1 MKKSVKNSFR
11 IISVILSITVLLSG
25 FAALAESMLRPG
37 DSGDAVLKMQ
47 ERLLELKYSEET
59 PDGIFGEATEKA
71 LKLFQREN
79 DLLESGILDET
90 TCRMLFSED
99 ARAYQPENHD
109 IFAYTE
115 ETFAGTGT
123 YIVDRSVTSFPMPEM
138 SANEYSYTRENAF
151 LSTATAPLST
161 FAADADTASYAQLRA
176 KILSGEPVPAASVR
190 VEEMLNYFAYDY
202 AGPADGEP
210 FGVTMEL
217 ADCPWNAQTQ
227 LLLIGLQAAKIPED
241 QRPAQNLVF
250 LLDVSGSMDE
260 ENKLPLVKRAFS
272 LLLETLSPTDI
283 VSLVTY
289 ASYDE
294 IVLDGVPAADK
305 PQILAAIDSLS
316 AGGMTAGA
324 AGIQTAYELA
334 QKHFL
339 PEGNNRILLAT
350 DGDLNVGLSDEGS
363 LVKLVEERRRGGVTL
378 SVLGFGDGNYK
389 DNKLEAL
396 ADFGNGNY
404 HYIDTIYEARRA
416 LVEEAGATFFCVAK
430 DVKLQL
436 DFNPAQVK
444 GYRLI
449 GYENRVLSAEDFAD
463 DQVDGGEIGS
473 GHRMTALYEIV
484 PADSEFD
491 FGGVESKYQ
500 QTAEVSQSGEWLT
513 LSIRAKEP
521 ESDNSNLY
529 SYPLTDDSRTDT
541 PDDNFRFAAAVAEAG
556 MLLTDSKWK
565 GESSWDDVLSLLRS
579 CTSVSGDP
587 LKEEF
592 LYMATLVQ
600 RSK

>member
-1 MKKSVKNSFR
+1 M
-11 IISVILSITVLLSG
+11 
-25 FAALAESMLRPG
+25 
-37 DSGDAVLKMQ
+37 
-47 ERLLELKYSEET
+47 
-59 PDGIFGEATEKA
+59 
-71 LKLFQREN
+71 
-79 DLLESGILDET
+79 
-90 TCRMLFSED
+90 
-99 ARAYQPENHD
+99 
-109 IFAYTE
+109 
-115 ETFAGTGT
+115 
-123 YIVDRSVTSFPMPEM
+123 
-138 SANEYSYTRENAF
+138 
-151 LSTATAPLST
+151 
-161 FAADADTASYAQLRA
+161 
-176 KILSGEPVPAASVR
+176 
-190 VEEMLNYFAYDY
+190 
-202 AGPADGEP
+202 
-210 FGVTMEL
+210 
-217 ADCPWNAQTQ
+217 
-227 LLLIGLQAAKIPED
+227 
-241 QRPAQNLVF
+241 
-250 LLDVSGSMDE
+250 
-260 ENKLPLVKRAFS
+260 
-272 LLLETLSPTDI
+272 
-283 VSLVTY
+283 
-289 ASYDE
+289 
-294 IVLDGVPAADK
+294 
-305 PQILAAIDSLS
+305 
-316 AGGMTAGA
+316 
-324 AGIQTAYELA
+324 
-334 QKHFL
+334 
-339 PEGNNRILLAT
+339 
-350 DGDLNVGLSDEGS
+350 
-363 LVKLVEERRRGGVTL
+363 KLVEERRRGGVTL